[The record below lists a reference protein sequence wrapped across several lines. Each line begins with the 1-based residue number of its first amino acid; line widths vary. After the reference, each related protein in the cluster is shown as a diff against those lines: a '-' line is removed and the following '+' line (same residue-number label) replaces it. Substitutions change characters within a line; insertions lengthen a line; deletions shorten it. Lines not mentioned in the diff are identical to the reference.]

1 MAKKKRKRNRRPP
14 PPKQAQKATK
24 QQKSPPEPPPEPTDV
39 TRGGALPWL
48 APLALGLAVLGV
60 YIGTLAR
67 SVPTGDSGELI
78 TAAYVGGV
86 AHPPGYPLYTMLG
99 WLATHTLPGSPAVI
113 MNALSAVAGAGAVVL
128 ISILTARLLVPG
140 WPRSGDRTSGLVAGL
155 AAGASLAL
163 STIFWTYSL
172 VAEVFALNNL
182 FAAAILLVAIE
193 WYRDRSRVW
202 ALLSLGLL
210 SGLAAAHQ
218 QQIVFLAPGL
228 LVLLI
233 AALVQESEQQ
243 PRKRRARARKVPT
256 VRLRHFVWAVG
267 LIGVGL
273 TAYLYLPIAAAREPV
288 LNFGDP
294 DNLDR
299 FQRVLRRLDY
309 GDSYQLIPGS
319 ERGAFGEN
327 MLLYLDS
334 LWRSFTPVGVG
345 LALAGFIY
353 LARRHYVEFW
363 ALLAAFVTSGPL
375 FVLLASSPINTPIT
389 EGILERFYMLSS
401 VVFAIAIGAGVLYA
415 MIGIGLLTS
424 ARPAVVVASVGVLA
438 VLAYGSLAVMR
449 WGDVDQSD
457 NRVAQNY
464 GRDILERLEPD
475 AVLLT
480 RGDHNYTSLVH
491 AQHVEGLRQDVA
503 IVEIELLQ
511 RDFYLEE
518 LAARYPRIDFPWDV
532 YNDNVNSLID
542 LVEANIDDMPIY
554 VVGPMPEDLIEAIV
568 EVRAGIARRVSL
580 DEDADQYEAFIADPS
595 LATDLRYPNAA
606 YADKTWENLM
616 SRNYSVTAHGLAF
629 ALHADQPDEND
640 GVVEEMYRR
649 SIDLGPPPEAYKNLG
664 LFLFQRNRDAAEIV
678 DLWETYISLGP
689 DDPQIPAIQDAI
701 EGLKAGIAAGG

>member
-1 MAKKKRKRNRRPP
+1 MAKKKRRANRRPA
-14 PPKQAQKATK
+14 PPKQAKKPAAK
-24 QQKSPPEPPPEPTDV
+24 QQAPPEPPPELIDARKSRV
-39 TRGGALPWL
+39 VPWL
-48 APLALGLAVLGV
+48 APAALGLAALGV

-86 AHPPGYPLYTMLG
+86 AHPPGYPIYTMLG
-99 WLATHTLPGSPAVI
+99 WLATHVLPGSPAVI
-113 MNALSAVAGAGAVVL
+113 MNALSAVAGAGAVVVL
-128 ISILTARLLVPG
+128 SILTARLLVPG
-140 WPRSGDRTSGLVAGL
+140 WPRSDDRASGLVAGL

-218 QQIVFLAPGL
+218 QQIIFLAPGL

-233 AALVQESEQQ
+233 TGLVEESDQQ
-243 PRKRRARARKVPT
+243 PRRRRARARKVPT
-256 VRLRHFVWAVG
+256 VRFRHFAWAVG

-273 TAYLYLPIAAAREPV
+273 TAYLYLPLAASGDPV
-288 LNFGDP
+288 MNFGDP
-294 DNLDR
+294 ENADR
-299 FQRVLRRLDY
+299 LWRVLWRIDY
-309 GDSYQLIPGS
+309 GDSFQLIPGS
-319 ERGAFGEN
+319 ERGAYGEN
-327 MLLYLDS
+327 LGLYLES
-334 LWRSFTPVGVG
+334 LWRSFTPVGIA
-345 LALAGFIY
+345 LALAGFVY
-353 LARRHYVEFW
+353 LARRHRVEFW
-363 ALLAAFVTSGPL
+363 AILAAFVTSGPL

-389 EGILERFYMLSS
+389 EGIVERFYMLSS
-401 VVFAIAIGAGVLYA
+401 VVLAITIGAGVLYS

-424 ARPAVVVASVGVLA
+424 LRPAVVVTSVGVLA
-438 VLAYGSLAVMR
+438 VLLYGTLAAIR
-449 WGDVDQSD
+449 WDDVDQSD

-464 GRDILERLEPD
+464 GRDIIKRLEPD
-475 AVLLT
+475 AMLLT

-491 AQHVEGLRQDVA
+491 AQYVEGLRPDVA

-518 LAARYPRIDFPWDV
+518 LSARYPAIDFPWDV

-554 VVGPMPEDLIEAIV
+554 LVGPMPVDLIEAVV
-568 EVRAGIARRVSL
+568 EVRSGLARRVSL

-595 LATDLRYPNAA
+595 LATDLDYPTET

-616 SRNYSVTAHGLAF
+616 SRNYGVTAHGLAF
-629 ALHADQPDEND
+629 ALHADAPND
-640 GVVEEMYRR
+640 DDGLVEEMYRL

-701 EGLKAGIAAGG
+701 QGLKAGIAAGG